1 MVATE
6 IGTTHPRQA
15 KTRKVKSQEAQMT
28 QTRTSQMMTEIRA
41 TAMATKMREM

>member
-6 IGTTHPRQA
+6 FGTKRPRQA

-28 QTRTSQMMTEIRA
+28 QTKTSQMMTEIG
-41 TAMATKMREM
+41 AMATKMREM